1 MTSEDD
7 ELKRVLKRHLETK
20 NSNEDVDDF
29 LAKLTAREMK
39 VLRVEF
45 DVESGMECNLEKQLK
60 QFDITRE
67 RIKTIEEKALRR
79 LRANGPDSDGPDAA

>member
-1 MTSEDD
+1 MISE
-7 ELKRVLKRHLETK
+7 V
-20 NSNEDVDDF
+20 
-29 LAKLTAREMK
+29 
-39 VLRVEF
+39 
-45 DVESGMECNLEKQLK
+45 DVESGMECRLEKQLK